1 MIRRLP
7 EILSL
12 LTVCCLIVM
21 TAGCP
26 MEPPENHTNN
36 MEISVPASALETPSP
51 EKVSHRQAVRAAQ
64 PPADSPIGCV
74 RDDR

>member
-7 EILSL
+7 EILSII
-12 LTVCCLIVM
+12 TVCCLVVM

-26 MEPPENHTNN
+26 TEPPEKHVDIDQ
-36 MEISVPASALETPSP
+36 ISVPATALETPSP
-51 EKVSHRQAVRAAQ
+51 EKVNHRQAVRAAQ